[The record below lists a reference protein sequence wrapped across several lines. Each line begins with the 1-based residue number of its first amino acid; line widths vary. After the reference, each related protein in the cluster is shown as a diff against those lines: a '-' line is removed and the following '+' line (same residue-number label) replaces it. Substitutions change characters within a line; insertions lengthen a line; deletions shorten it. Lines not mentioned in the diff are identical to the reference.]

1 MMIPGI
7 WYSPSS
13 TQNYSDNLILE
24 NVFLLT
30 RKTEMLSHLVSLSV
44 IEVSLFFYFVGLR
57 FEMTAC
63 LHALVEFF
71 LMEFC
76 ININLNM
83 DVMK

>member
-1 MMIPGI
+1 
-7 WYSPSS
+7 
-13 TQNYSDNLILE
+13 
-24 NVFLLT
+24 
-30 RKTEMLSHLVSLSV
+30 MLSHLVSLSV